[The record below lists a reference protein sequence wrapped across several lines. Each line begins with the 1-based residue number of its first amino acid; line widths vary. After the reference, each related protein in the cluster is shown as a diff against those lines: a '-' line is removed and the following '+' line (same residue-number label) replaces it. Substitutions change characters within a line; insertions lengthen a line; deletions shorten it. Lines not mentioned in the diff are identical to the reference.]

1 MDQAVIEYDPA
12 MQGQFGNKT
21 VLVVDDEEHVRSITE
36 LMLSQFGLKVLTA
49 EDGLDGIR
57 QVQAH
62 GDLIDL
68 VIMDLTMP
76 KMNGE
81 RAFREMRQIRP
92 EIRVLLTSGY
102 NESEATSLHEAGIVG
117 FLQKPFELEDLLKAV
132 EKGLEETPIS

>member
-1 MDQAVIEYDPA
+1 MIEYDPA

-36 LMLSQFGLKVLTA
+36 LMLSQFGLEVLTA

-62 GDLIDL
+62 GDDIDL

-81 RAFREMRQIRP
+81 RAFREMRLLRP
-92 EIRVLLTSGY
+92 DIRVLLTSGY
-102 NESEATSLHEAGIVG
+102 NESEATSLREAGIVG

-132 EKGLEETPIS
+132 DEALG